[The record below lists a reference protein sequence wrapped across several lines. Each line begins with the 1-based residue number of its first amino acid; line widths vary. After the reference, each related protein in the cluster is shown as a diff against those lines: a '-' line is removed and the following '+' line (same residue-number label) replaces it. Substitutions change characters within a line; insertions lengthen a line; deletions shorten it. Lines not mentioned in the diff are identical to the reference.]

1 MNKRE
6 LRDSMAKLKRACGN
20 ELKEKQSA
28 WIAAQLET
36 HTLFQRA
43 HVVLL
48 YSALPDEPQLEDL
61 FNRWHGVKRLL
72 LPVVEGDDLKL
83 REFEG
88 WNSVKAGRFG
98 VLEPVGS
105 FYEDFLS
112 IDLMILPGVAF
123 DYAGHRMGRGKGYYD
138 RFLSLSAI
146 RPVYKIGVCFDFQ
159 LLPQIPVDAWDV
171 PMDEVIAGNGERY
184 MKKMQ

>member
-1 MNKRE
+1 
-6 LRDSMAKLKRACGN
+6 MAKLKRACGN

-48 YSALPDEPQLEDL
+48 YSALPDEPQLEVL

-98 VLEPVGS
+98 VLEPVGP

-138 RFLSLSAI
+138 RFLSAYQGFTAGICYSSCIQWNLPHGYFD
-146 RPVYKIGVCFDFQ
+146 RPVNVLITEKYSRRIRQEEKGKR
-159 LLPQIPVDAWDV
+159 
-171 PMDEVIAGNGERY
+171 G
-184 MKKMQ
+184 K